1 MPNRLTKSI
10 IMLAVIIAG
19 FAVAYVIFNNT
30 GHVLIGET
38 QNQASVIAN
47 SNKSG
52 VVIDP
57 SKVYE
62 VTDVVD
68 GDTFKVMNGNR
79 EVTVRMLGINTPETV
94 DPRKAPECYGK
105 EASDETK
112 ELLKGGEVR
121 LELNP
126 NREKYDIY
134 GRILAYVYLPSGL
147 FVNEYLVQNGYARE
161 YTVGSPYEYQKQ
173 FRSDE
178 KSARNELLGL
188 WRICYK

>member
-1 MPNRLTKSI
+1 
-10 IMLAVIIAG
+10 MLAVIIAG

-47 SNKSG
+47 TNKTDS
-52 VVIDP
+52 VIDP
-57 SKVYE
+57 KKIYE
-62 VTDVVD
+62 VTDIID

-94 DPRKAPECYGK
+94 DPRKVPECYGK

-173 FRSDE
+173 FQYDQNIAKRAS
-178 KSARNELLGL
+178 KGL
-188 WRICYK
+188 WEMCK

>member
-1 MPNRLTKSI
+1 MRTFGAKLTI
-10 IMLAVIIAG
+10 VIVVIIAG

-30 GHVLIGET
+30 DRVHISDI
-38 QNQASVIAN
+38 QNQASVTAHT
-47 SNKSG
+47 NKTGS
-52 VVIDP
+52 VIDP
-57 SKVYE
+57 KKIYE
-62 VTDVVD
+62 VTDIID
-68 GDTFKVMNGNR
+68 GDTFKVMNGDR
-79 EVTVRMLGINTPETV
+79 ELTVRMLGINTPETV

-147 FVNEYLVQNGYARE
+147 FVNEYLVRNGYARE

-178 KSARNELLGL
+178 KYAETHNIGL
-188 WRICYK
+188 WLHCK